1 MSEQK
6 NKVQGVFFLVF
17 VNVMWGL
24 SFIFSKTALSEG
36 LPSMTLA
43 FLRYIMTIIILIPL
57 CLKKE
62 GGIRLYRWAP
72 MGLLTTMLGVTVYFF
87 FEYEGLKRTTAS
99 VASLILA
106 LVPMMTLLYRVLFQR
121 ERISALRW
129 GCVAASLIGVFLVIQ
144 ADAGEGAGSLVG
156 NLLMVAACL
165 CWTGY
170 ILVSPPLLKAC
181 SSLRVT
187 TWQAVCGTLS
197 LLPFALA
204 EREQW
209 VSLSVKAWLCIF
221 ALAAICSA
229 LCYVLYGIA
238 IRHVDSLT
246 VSLSININPIAACI
260 AGGLFLGEA
269 LTGLQLVGGIMIMMA
284 VLLDSLE
291 STGVLNPAKNEG

>member
-1 MSEQK
+1 MSDSARK
-6 NKVQGVFFLVF
+6 IQGVFLLVF

-43 FLRYIMTIIILIPL
+43 FLRYAMTVAMLIPL

-62 GGIRLYRWAP
+62 GGIRLGKWA
-72 MGLLTTMLGVTVYFF
+72 GLGFMTTMLGITVYYF
-87 FEYEGLKRTTAS
+87 FEYEGLKRTSAS
-99 VASLILA
+99 AASLILA
-106 LVPMMTLLYRVLFQR
+106 LVPMMTLLYRVIFTH
-121 ERISALRW
+121 ERISLMRW
-129 GCVAASLIGVFLVIQ
+129 LCVAASLLGVFLVIS
-144 ADAGEGAGSLVG
+144 ADTGDGPGSLMG

-170 ILVSPPLLKAC
+170 IIISPRLLNNC

-187 TWQAVCGTLS
+187 TWQAICGLVS
-197 LLPFALA
+197 LLPLALA
-204 EREQW
+204 ERGSW
-209 VSLSVKAWLCIF
+209 VPLSAKAWGCIF
-221 ALAAICSA
+221 MLAAICSA

-246 VSLSININPIAACI
+246 VSLSININPIAACV
-260 AGGLFLGEA
+260 AGGLLLGET
-269 LTGLQLVGGIMIMMA
+269 LTGMQLFGGVIIMIA

-291 STGVLNPAKNEG
+291 STGALSALKIRA